1 MRFLVLKVIQ
11 IGINMFLITKNKFK
25 KSVFQFINIRINN
38 LFSRENWQIFMLSEL
53 EIILLASKYSTVCYV
68 VTQVL

>member
-25 KSVFQFINIRINN
+25 KKSVFQFINIRINN
-38 LFSRENWQIFMLSEL
+38 LFSREN
-53 EIILLASKYSTVCYV
+53 
-68 VTQVL
+68 